1 MATSVPPS
9 STQKSWAD
17 VQFFQSLGPSGI
29 FSKRH
34 YKNVPK
40 KHSFPYFS
48 KWIKSFLNTPRIS
61 FEDSLWFSWTEAA
74 LFFFFSATP
83 KVWKR
88 NQEDQLSGWVRP
100 SVYLHQEASETA
112 MCFVMQDVRTMSSA
126 QWKIAFL
133 LKRSQPHCRVYRG
146 GFHLKKFILVAFIW
160 FYLQIHSLT
169 FKWERNPGDSDH
181 IRYLK
186 SLNTWSQPRG
196 PKVSEEEREKK
207 RMSQR
212 EEKQEQDQGSLGRR
226 NRREGHN
233 SVKWNSKRRLCGLAV
248 RAACYSGENHVCGM
262 AGVTHYGTRG
272 MEW

>member
-1 MATSVPPS
+1 MT
-9 STQKSWAD
+9 
-17 VQFFQSLGPSGI
+17 
-29 FSKRH
+29 
-34 YKNVPK
+34 
-40 KHSFPYFS
+40 
-48 KWIKSFLNTPRIS
+48 
-61 FEDSLWFSWTEAA
+61 
-74 LFFFFSATP
+74 LFFFSSYSKGVEVKP
-83 KVWKR
+83 K
-88 NQEDQLSGWVRP
+88 DQLSGWVRP
-100 SVYLHQEASETA
+100 FVHLHQAASETV

-133 LKRSQPHCRVYRG
+133 LKRRRPHWRVYRG
-146 GFHLKKFILVAFIW
+146 GFHLKKFLLVAVNMFIW
-160 FYLQIHSLT
+160 FYLQIHCQT
-169 FKWERNPGDSDH
+169 FKWEKNPGDSDH

-186 SLNTWSQPRG
+186 SLNTWSQPWG